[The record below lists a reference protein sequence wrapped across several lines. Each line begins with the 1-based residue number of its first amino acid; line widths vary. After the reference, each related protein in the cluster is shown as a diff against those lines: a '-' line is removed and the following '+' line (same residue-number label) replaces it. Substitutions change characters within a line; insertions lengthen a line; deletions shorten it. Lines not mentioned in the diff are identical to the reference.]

1 MKSYTLNGVDGKHF
15 WENNV
20 CAFWERQKKTDRDRD
35 KSESVWGQLT
45 TQKAR
50 IQDIRQKKN

>member
-1 MKSYTLNGVDGKHF
+1 MCFLRET
-15 WENNV
+15 
-20 CAFWERQKKTDRDRD
+20 QKTDRDRD

-50 IQDIRQKKN
+50 IQDIRQKKINENVNKVAVPKFNWP